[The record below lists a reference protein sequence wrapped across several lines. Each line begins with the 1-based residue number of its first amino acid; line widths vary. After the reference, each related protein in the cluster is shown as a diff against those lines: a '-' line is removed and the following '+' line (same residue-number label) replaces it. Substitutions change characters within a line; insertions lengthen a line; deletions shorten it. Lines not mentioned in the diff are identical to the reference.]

1 MRKIYYLLPII
12 ALAIFGCTPNKIN
25 EGEVEYAITYPYAD
39 ISPFMEAILPE
50 TMTIT
55 FLGTKTKTRIAR
67 GEIFSTEIISDE
79 ANRSIEMRLDFGDK
93 LFYTVLTADDIDEM
107 ISSQPAYNFKSLNEK
122 DSVAGMFSHSYKV
135 DFKGD
140 TLPRSTAWFT
150 EDLTPQNV
158 YWYTSY
164 SSITGFP
171 LVYDAERYGV
181 LMHVVATQLVKRE
194 VLESEFE
201 RDPSLKEISF
211 KQYEEEVQELFDAL
225 MN

>member
-1 MRKIYYLLPII
+1 MKKFYILLPILVFTI
-12 ALAIFGCTPNKIN
+12 LGCQPSKIN
-25 EGEVEYAITYPYAD
+25 QGEVEYSITYPYAD

-93 LFYTVLTADDIDEM
+93 LIYTVLTASEIDKM
-107 ISSQPAYNFKSLNEK
+107 ISSQPAYKIKAIDAK
-122 DSVAGMFSHSYKV
+122 DSIAGMFAQSYKI
-135 DFKGD
+135 DYDGD
-140 TLPRSTAWFT
+140 TLPRSNVWFT
-150 EDLTPQNV
+150 EDLTPQNA

-164 SSITGFP
+164 SSIAGFP

-181 LMHVVATQLVKRE
+181 IMHVVANKLDKRE
-194 VLESEFE
+194 ILSTEFD
-201 RDPSLKEISF
+201 RDPSLKEVTF
-211 KQYEEEVQELFDAL
+211 EQYEAEVQELFDVL